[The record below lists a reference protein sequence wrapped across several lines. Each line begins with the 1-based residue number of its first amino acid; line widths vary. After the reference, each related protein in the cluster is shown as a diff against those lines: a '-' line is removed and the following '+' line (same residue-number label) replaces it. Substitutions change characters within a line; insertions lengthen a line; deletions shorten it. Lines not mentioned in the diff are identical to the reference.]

1 MEADIRLL
9 RAMAGQFL
17 MGAMMGAL
25 FVGVIML
32 ANVKIVAAI
41 VDGSPFPIAT
51 TVIVFAGPML
61 YFAFGAAIT
70 GFLFLVSENGPD
82 EPDRG
87 VSSRMHAITH
97 ARPSM
102 QGQSDISKY
111 FDGMIEHD
119 GHVGQILKALDD
131 LSIANDARHSLGE
144 RFHRKLQRR

>member
-9 RAMAGQFL
+9 RATAGQFL

-32 ANVKIVAAI
+32 ANAKIVAAI

-70 GFLFLVSENGPD
+70 GFLFLVSENAPD

-87 VSSRMHAITH
+87 VSSRMHAITQCAAVDAGPKRH
-97 ARPSM
+97 QQVFRRDDRARRPCRTNS
-102 QGQSDISKY
+102 QG
-111 FDGMIEHD
+111 GGRP
-119 GHVGQILKALDD
+119 GHRQRHHRGLLD
-131 LSIANDARHSLGE
+131 R
-144 RFHRKLQRR
+144 